1 MCNISEN
8 LIDFIQANF
17 ARTNYG
23 FANYSWILYGLNQA
37 IHWPVDN
44 IGEHTENECDRKFQN
59 WIDSAKITHSGL
71 NIER

>member
-23 FANYSWILYGLNQA
+23 FANYSWILYGRNQA

-59 WIDSAKITHSGL
+59 WIYSVKITHSGL